1 MSTIAGDA
9 TAMHLDAGRRA
20 VAWWLLVCCAMV
32 AAMVAVGGIT
42 RLTESGLSMVEW
54 RPLIGALPP
63 LSEAE
68 WQRVFAAYQ
77 ASPEFRKVTGWMTLV
92 DFRRIFW
99 WEYVHRLLG
108 RLIGVVF
115 VVPFLW
121 FLLRG
126 RIDGRLGLRL
136 GGILALGGLQALAG
150 WWMVRSGLGDDPFVS
165 QYRLAV
171 HLGLA
176 VLIYALLFRT
186 ALGQLL
192 GPPRRSRGDRFRS
205 RLVAGLALYVFV
217 LVLSG
222 ALVAGLDAGLVYN
235 SFPLM
240 DGSFVPPGYG
250 AFEPFVL
257 NFFENHGA
265 VQFNH
270 RWMAITGVVLILGF
284 CAACRGVLLPGRGR
298 LAIRLLGFMAV
309 AQMALGIGTLLLQVP
324 VALAVAHQMGAL
336 LLLTVCLWTQRE
348 LEG

>member
-20 VAWWLLVCCAMV
+20 VAWWLFLCCAMV

-63 LSEAE
+63 MSEAE

-77 ASPEFRKVTGWMTLV
+77 ASPQFQKVTSWMTLA
-92 DFRRIFW
+92 DFRQIFW

-115 VVPFLW
+115 AVPLLW
-121 FLLRG
+121 FLVRG
-126 RIDGRLGLRL
+126 RIDGRLFLRL
-136 GGILALGGLQALAG
+136 IGVFALGAVQAVAG
-150 WWMVRSGLGDDPFVS
+150 WWMVSSGLGNDPYVS
-165 QYRLAV
+165 QYRLAL

-176 VLIYALLFRT
+176 FLIYALMFRT
-186 ALGQLL
+186 ALGLLL
-192 GPPRRSRGDRFRS
+192 GPPRRSRGDAVRARIA
-205 RLVAGLALYVFV
+205 AGLAGYVFV

-235 SFPLM
+235 TFPLM
-240 DGSFVPPGYG
+240 EGSFVPPGYG

-270 RWMAITGVVLILGF
+270 RWLAVTGVLMIVAF
-284 CAACRGVLLPGRGR
+284 CVASYATPVSARARV
-298 LAIRLLGFMAV
+298 AVRLLGL
-309 AQMALGIGTLLLQVP
+309 MALTQMTLGLGTLLLQVP
-324 VALAVAHQMGAL
+324 VPLAVAHQMGAL
-336 LLLTVCLWTQRE
+336 TLFTLCLWTQRE
-348 LEG
+348 MEG